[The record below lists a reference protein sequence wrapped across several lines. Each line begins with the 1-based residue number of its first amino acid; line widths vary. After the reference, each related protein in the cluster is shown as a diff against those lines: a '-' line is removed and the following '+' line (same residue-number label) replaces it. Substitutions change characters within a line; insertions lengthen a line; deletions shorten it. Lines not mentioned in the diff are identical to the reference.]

1 MRGASA
7 CRIRWNQN
15 EVDLASSAVTAQK
28 KSATVGEER
37 DVEGNEQESAEHYA
51 RTLEDS
57 RWRTAELE
65 EKREE
70 ACAEVTQSL

>member
-1 MRGASA
+1 M
-7 CRIRWNQN
+7 
-15 EVDLASSAVTAQK
+15 DLASSAVTAQK

-37 DVEGNEQESAEHYA
+37 DVEGNEQESAEHCA

-65 EKREE
+65 ESERKHARRSHSHYE
-70 ACAEVTQSL
+70 Q